1 MKLLNPFRRKT
12 SVSSIDTTVLADH
25 HTWRTE
31 LQRSLKTAV
40 KTPELTNLVDSLEN
54 HEPDATK
61 VAATLRQLK
70 FHNIAAN
77 LDSQLYHLRAKAR
90 NRREHKSWMIAY
102 QQSS

>member
-1 MKLLNPFRRKT
+1 MQLTNPFRRKT
-12 SVSSIDTTVLADH
+12 KPLSIDTAVLADH

-90 NRREHKSWMIAY
+90 NRREHKS
-102 QQSS
+102 